1 VQNETRSRYGARL
14 HSSLINH
21 HSSLSQMIRRIAAS
35 MSLVA
40 FAVCLLMGLRAGNP
54 FSTIVANALLAM
66 AATFAVGLVV
76 GAMAQKMLDEN
87 LAAGAAVPKDSAES
101 KAKPGVG
108 DR

>member
-1 VQNETRSRYGARL
+1 
-14 HSSLINH
+14 
-21 HSSLSQMIRRIAAS
+21 

-40 FAVCLLMGLRAGNP
+40 FAVCLLMGLRADNP
-54 FSTIVANALLAM
+54 FGTIVTNALLAM

-87 LAAGAAVPKDSAES
+87 LAAGAAAAAPKDSAES
-101 KAKPGVG
+101 KAKPAAG